1 MEYKR
6 GSIETCSGAK
16 DTVVAIDVLR
26 AFSTNAYALG
36 AGIDSIALVGTV
48 EEALA
53 LKGRLPGIL
62 LMGEVDGLPIEG
74 FDFGNS
80 PTPFETTDFVGRR
93 MVQRTTAGTQ
103 GIVRSRRATH
113 LLAASF
119 CCAEATVAYL
129 RRLGPERV
137 TFVPTGRGDN
147 AGLGDEDV
155 ACADYLEA
163 LLQGER
169 PDAEPYLRRVRESRH
184 GRRFLDPGEPDFSER
199 DLELCMQVDRFD
211 FAMVVHREG
220 DLLLLKAMKVP

>member
-6 GSIETCSGAK
+6 GSLETCSTVT

-26 AFSTNAYALG
+26 AFSTDAYALG
-36 AGIDSIALVGTV
+36 AGVDSIALVGTV
-48 EEALA
+48 EEALE

-80 PTPFETTDFVGRR
+80 PAPFETADFTGRR
-93 MVQRTTAGTQ
+93 IVQRTTAGTQ
-103 GIVRSRRATH
+103 GIVRSRRASH

-119 CCAEATVAYL
+119 CCANATVAHL
-129 RRLGPERV
+129 RKLGPEKV

-147 AGLGDEDV
+147 AGQGDEDV

-163 LLQGER
+163 LLRGER

-184 GRRFLDPGEPDFSER
+184 GRRFLDPGQPDFPER
-199 DLELCMQVDRFD
+199 DLELRVRVDRFD

-220 DLLLLKAMKVP
+220 DLLLLKAIKAP